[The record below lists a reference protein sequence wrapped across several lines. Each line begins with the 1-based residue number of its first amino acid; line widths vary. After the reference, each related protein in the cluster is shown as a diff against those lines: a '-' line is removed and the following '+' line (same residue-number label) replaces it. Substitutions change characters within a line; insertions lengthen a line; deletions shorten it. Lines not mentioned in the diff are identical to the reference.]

1 MDGCR
6 RCDERRKKGKGKK
19 KEEER
24 EEEESDRHPEPGKAE
39 KDFRGR
45 TTRTMVPPVLS
56 LPDTVNPHTL
66 NPCTS
71 TQ

>member
-1 MDGCR
+1 
-6 RCDERRKKGKGKK
+6 
-19 KEEER
+19 
-24 EEEESDRHPEPGKAE
+24 
-39 KDFRGR
+39 
-45 TTRTMVPPVLS
+45 MVPPVLS